1 MNLKRTLQLS
11 ALSGVAFLS
20 TAAINHNEGDHAKY
34 FEISK
39 NIEIF
44 ANLFKEINTYYVD
57 EIDPGKLM
65 RTGLDAMVG
74 SLDPFTNYIAEADI
88 EGYRSL
94 TEGKY
99 MIVPMTGGTAEHNQ
113 IAINLVTFLRS
124 LLKGKDYRLYMNDMR
139 LWIPAC
145 RQYTYPDVML
155 IEGKPLFEGDR
166 RNTVVNSS
174 LIIEVLSNSTK
185 NYDKGE
191 KFDYYRTIP
200 EFKEYILV
208 EQYRP
213 YVAQYKKTNEGWLL
227 NEYQSLDAVLMM
239 YAIAIQIPLSEIY
252 DLVDFEFEIAS
263 IYEDVNFD

>member
-1 MNLKRTLQLS
+1 MTAIQTPIQKKIQAQKRYYSPSEYLELEE
-11 ALSGVAFLS
+11 VATF
-20 TAAINHNEGDHAKY
+20 
-34 FEISK
+34 
-39 NIEIF
+39 
-44 ANLFKEINTYYVD
+44 
-57 EIDPGKLM
+57 
-65 RTGLDAMVG
+65 
-74 SLDPFTNYIAEADI
+74 
-88 EGYRSL
+88 RS
-94 TEGKY
+94 EYHDGQ
-99 MIVPMTGGTAEHNQ
+99 IVPMTGGTAEHNQ

-139 LWIPAC
+139 LWIPEC
-145 RQYTYPDVML
+145 REYTYPDVML

-166 RNTVVNSS
+166 RNTIINPS

-200 EFKEYILV
+200 EFKEYLLV

-239 YAIAIQIPLSEIY
+239 YAIAIQIPLTEIY
-252 DLVDFEFEIAS
+252 DLVDFT
-263 IYEDVNFD
+263 